1 MPQLHL
7 FNSTERSAED
17 RDCFL
22 SGTPDIPDYQEN
34 ITYTTHE
41 ELYPQ
46 IAKPVVAEV
55 VELHPYREDIVA

>member
-1 MPQLHL
+1 M
-7 FNSTERSAED
+7 STERSLQD

-22 SGTPDIPDYQEN
+22 SGTPDIPDEQESV
-34 ITYTTHE
+34 IYTTYE

-55 VELHPYREDIVA
+55 VELKPYREDIVA